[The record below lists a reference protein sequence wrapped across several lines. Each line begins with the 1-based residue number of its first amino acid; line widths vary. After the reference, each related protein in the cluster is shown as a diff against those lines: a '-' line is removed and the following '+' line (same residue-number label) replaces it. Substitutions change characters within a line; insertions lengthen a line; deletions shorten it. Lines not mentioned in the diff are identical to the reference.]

1 MNPRR
6 PFLRPL
12 LVWALAG
19 PSMALAVLAGLLLSP
34 FRGRR
39 RAFWCIAPGWVRQVA
54 RAFGI
59 RRRLEGW
66 ERLPEAIRSGRQ
78 PALFIANHAS
88 HFDPPLL
95 VSTLPC
101 PSVFMAKKE
110 LGRVPVLGIAIRM
123 AGFILLDRQHGR
135 RALASL
141 QDAARRIREGQ
152 SVTAFPEGTRTRTGE
167 VLPFKKGVFVLA
179 REAGVA
185 VVPMGILGGRA
196 ILPRGTWRVAPGRYT
211 VRVGEPL
218 DPGAFPDAETLREA
232 ARTAVLGLLEGQEP
246 LQGRP

>member
-1 MNPRR
+1 MSPRR

-19 PSMALAVLAGLLLSP
+19 PYMALAVLVGLALSP

-39 RAFWCIAPGWVRQVA
+39 GAFWRIAPGWVRQVA
-54 RAFGI
+54 SAFGI

-66 ERLPEAIRSGRQ
+66 ERLPEAIRAGRQ

-101 PSVFMAKKE
+101 RSVFVAKKE
-110 LGRVPVLGIAIRM
+110 LGRVPVLGTAIRM

-141 QDAARRIREGQ
+141 RDAARRIREGQ

-179 REAGVA
+179 REAGVP
-185 VVPMGILGGRA
+185 VVPLGILGGRA
-196 ILPRGTWRVAPGRYT
+196 ILPRDTWRVAPGGYT

-218 DPGAFPDAETLREA
+218 DPGAFPDVEALREA
-232 ARTAVLGLLEGQEP
+232 ARAAVLGLLEGQEP
-246 LQGRP
+246 LEGRP

>member
-1 MNPRR
+1 MSADR

-19 PSMALAVLAGLLLSP
+19 PYMAVAVAAGLALSP
-34 FRGRR
+34 FRSGRW
-39 RAFWCIAPGWVRQVA
+39 AFWRIAPGWVRHVA
-54 RAFGI
+54 SAFGI

-66 ERLPEAIRSGRQ
+66 ENLPEAIRTGRQ

-101 PSVFMAKKE
+101 PSVFVAKKE

-123 AGFILLDRQHGR
+123 AGFILLDRTHGQ
-135 RALASL
+135 RALAAL
-141 QDAARRIREGQ
+141 RAAARRIREGQ
-152 SVTAFPEGTRTRTGE
+152 SVTGFPEGTRTRTGA
-167 VLPFKKGVFVLA
+167 LMPFKKGLFVLA
-179 REAGVA
+179 REAGVP
-185 VVPMGILGGRA
+185 VVPLGISGGRS
-196 ILPRGTWRVAPGRYT
+196 ILPRGTWRVAPGLYT
-211 VRVGEPL
+211 IRVGPPLEPG
-218 DPGAFPDAETLREA
+218 DFPDAEALCQASRA
-232 ARTAVLGLLEGQEP
+232 AVLALLEGQEA